1 MSRPIALAAS
11 AVALLGAAVDPA
23 AASPGSAIL
32 ARYVVLGE
40 DGVAQAR
47 VITADAAC
55 PAIRVDGRSAP
66 MNVRAAAATLAQ
78 RPTASAA
85 ALSKPSEFPV
95 TVCEASLPRGVRA
108 ASVLGRALPLP
119 KAEARRILVIGD
131 TGCRLKAADKAYQAC
146 NDPDAYPFGRIA
158 RSAAAWKPDL
168 IVHVGDYEYRETPC
182 PANQAGC
189 AASPWGYGWDAWDAD
204 FFIPGAPLLAV
215 APLVL
220 ARGNH
225 EDCARAGQGWFRLLD
240 PRPLAAGRD
249 CNDPTRDLET
259 DDSAPY
265 AVPLGGGAQIVVMDL
280 SAAPNTALKPGD
292 PRLALYRA
300 DFQALKA
307 LAGHAATTLMV
318 THKPILGFGAEA
330 AIAGGKLFGGNPA
343 ILSAFALE
351 DPALLPKGVDVLL
364 AGHIHLWEQVSFSS
378 DHPSQ
383 FITGFSGTQ
392 EDVVPLP
399 ERLPADARP
408 APGAIPDAFS
418 SWTAGFGYM
427 TLERTGPR
435 AWRALVRDVEGKVV
449 NRCRIQGR
457 HSSCEKA
464 RVG

>member
-1 MSRPIALAAS
+1 MS
-11 AVALLGAAVDPA
+11 
-23 AASPGSAIL
+23 
-32 ARYVVLGE
+32 
-40 DGVAQAR
+40 
-47 VITADAAC
+47 
-55 PAIRVDGRSAP
+55 
-66 MNVRAAAATLAQ
+66 VRAAATTLAQ
-78 RPTASAA
+78 RPTASAP
-85 ALSKPSEFPV
+85 ALSKPSDFPV
-95 TVCEASLPRGVRA
+95 TVCEANLPRGVRA
-108 ASVLGRALPLP
+108 ASVIGRALPLP
-119 KAEARRILVIGD
+119 KAEVRRILVIGD
-131 TGCRLKAADKAYQAC
+131 TGCRLKAADHAYQAC
-146 NDPDAYPFGRIA
+146 NDPAAYVFA
-158 RSAAAWKPDL
+158 RLARTAAAWKPDL

-182 PANQAGC
+182 PDGMAGC
-189 AASPWGYGWDAWDAD
+189 EGSPWGYGWDAWNAD
-204 FFIPGAPLLAV
+204 FFTPGAPLLAA

-225 EDCARAGQGWFRLLD
+225 EDCARAGQGWFRMLD

-249 CNDPTRDLET
+249 CNDPAKDLET

-280 SAAPNTALKPGD
+280 SAAPNGALKSD
-292 PRLALYRA
+292 DARLALYRA
-300 DFQALKA
+300 DFQALTA
-307 LAGHAATTLMV
+307 LAGHAASTLMV

-330 AIAGGKLFGGNPA
+330 AIAGGKLFGGNGA
-343 ILSAFALE
+343 ILSAFAAE

-399 ERLPADARP
+399 EHMPADARP
-408 APGAIPDAFS
+408 APGAVPDAFS
-418 SWTAGFGYM
+418 SWVAGFGYM

-435 AWRALVRDVEGKVV
+435 AWRALVRDVDGKVV

-464 RVG
+464 RIG